1 MQYEA
6 ARMKDWVASRMSTF
20 GTIALSLLLI
30 AATATTTAAVTDR
43 TRPSLPP
50 PDDGP
55 VRVSVIGD
63 SYSVGTNNQ
72 VVWPILIAA
81 GSPLSISI
89 AAARDASY
97 AGGAGQ
103 SGRFAE
109 QIDRAL
115 ASKPSVIVVFGGLGD
130 VGEPDAQITQS
141 AIDLFAELIRRAPT
155 TKLVIIGPIWHTQP
169 VPDVFITLDIDIERA
184 ARVTHTTYIS
194 LIHKD
199 WLVADGLMQGDSAPT
214 DDGQSVLAR
223 ELNPILLDQ
232 IRNPRKSVLP

>member
-1 MQYEA
+1 
-6 ARMKDWVASRMSTF
+6 MKNWIASRMSTF

-30 AATATTTAAVTDR
+30 VATATTTVAMTDR
-43 TRPSLPP
+43 ARPPVP
-50 PDDGP
+50 APDDGP

-63 SYSVGTNNQ
+63 SYSAGSNNQ
-72 VVWPILIAA
+72 VVWPVLIAA

-97 AGGAGQ
+97 AGGSGQ

-130 VGEPDAQITQS
+130 VGEPDGQITQS
-141 AIDLFAELIRRAPT
+141 AIDLFAELIRRVPT
-155 TKLVIIGPIWHTQP
+155 MKLVVIGPIWHTQP
-169 VPDVFITLDIDIERA
+169 VPEVFIALDADIEKA
-184 ARVTHTTYIS
+184 ARITHTTYIS

-199 WLVADGLMQGDSAPT
+199 WLVADGLMQGDAAPT
-214 DDGQSVLAR
+214 DEGQSVLAR
-223 ELNPILLDQ
+223 RLNPMLLEQ
-232 IRNPRKSVLP
+232 IRNPSRSVLP